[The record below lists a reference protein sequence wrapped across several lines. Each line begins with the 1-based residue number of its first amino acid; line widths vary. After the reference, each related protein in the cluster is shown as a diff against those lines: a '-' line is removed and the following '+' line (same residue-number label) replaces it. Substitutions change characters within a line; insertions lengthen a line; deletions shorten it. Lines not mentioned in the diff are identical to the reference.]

1 MAEAKLPTPPCPCS
15 WGSQDPRKPRGFM
28 VSHVE
33 LQAAT
38 LSVLLGFLWSLTSED
53 PLEAWRGW

>member
-53 PLEAWRGW
+53 PP